1 MKVPKCENQVSMAE
15 CSLHQQQGYTCSLPL
30 CLCVNWDFR
39 MDETSGLELILG
51 VVRPQLPLP
60 GCCSGT
66 SAGLHCSQG
75 SSQLR
80 FPFADNQR
88 YCSGVALPVVSRLKF
103 SRVLQ
108 IAGKLVLL
116 LQPPEGVRDHCQF
129 TIFSC
134 LPSPAL
140 ALGKTLGL
148 LVHMCLWHVQGAAGP
163 LSLS

>member
-1 MKVPKCENQVSMAE
+1 MAE

-39 MDETSGLELILG
+39 MDESSGLELILG

-116 LQPPEGVRDHCQF
+116 LQPPEGVRDYCQF